1 MVIFTVNW
9 TAQESNSYALGTLSA
24 HKTMAGAVSTLAATI
39 ESLNIF
45 WRRTDGGLS
54 PDQMRENP
62 PTSRKDLYKY
72 RATFIQMDEGMTEP
86 RRMELEIKQLN
97 VAN

>member
-9 TAQESNSYALGTLSA
+9 TAQESTSYALGTLSA
-24 HKTMAGAVSTLAATI
+24 HRTMAGAVSTLAATI

-45 WRRTDGGLS
+45 WRRTDGGMS
-54 PDQMRENP
+54 PDQMRETP
-62 PTSRKDLYKY
+62 PQSRQDLHRY
-72 RATFIQMDEGMTEP
+72 RATFIQMDEGMTEA